1 MIFAYFMLGIFDTE
15 EEGHTVSGKK
25 AAGASV
31 EFDCRGGVTG
41 LNTGKTGPAAG
52 HQKEEHTTKH
62 PSDQWQVRTYHTI
75 YVSSFDCYCRLTM
88 FKLCMWASSCET
100 VALCRD
106 RQKLAI

>member
-1 MIFAYFMLGIFDTE
+1 MIFAYFILGIYDTE
-15 EEGHTVSGKK
+15 EEGHTDNEKK
-25 AAGASV
+25 PVGASV
-31 EFDCRGGVTG
+31 QVICRGGVTG

-62 PSDQWQVRTYHTI
+62 TSDQWQVCTYHI
-75 YVSSFDCYCRLTM
+75 VSSFNCYCRLTT
-88 FKLCMWASSCET
+88 FKLCMCASSCET

>member
-1 MIFAYFMLGIFDTE
+1 MIFAYFMLGIYDTE
-15 EEGHTVSGKK
+15 EEGHTDSGK
-25 AAGASV
+25 
-31 EFDCRGGVTG
+31 RGGVPG

-75 YVSSFDCYCRLTM
+75 YVSSFNCYCRLTM
-88 FKLCMWASSCET
+88 FKLCMCASSCET